1 VTRTFLPSH
10 LPEKCRA
17 KSFVTRARLHSLLKS
32 AGYEA
37 LCQGMTSVGP
47 PKLQIEWV
55 GLQPLRKFAARKCV
69 FQQAV
74 QSGRRVIGRAFS
86 PS

>member
-1 VTRTFLPSH
+1 
-10 LPEKCRA
+10 
-17 KSFVTRARLHSLLKS
+17 
-32 AGYEA
+32 
-37 LCQGMTSVGP
+37 MTSVGP